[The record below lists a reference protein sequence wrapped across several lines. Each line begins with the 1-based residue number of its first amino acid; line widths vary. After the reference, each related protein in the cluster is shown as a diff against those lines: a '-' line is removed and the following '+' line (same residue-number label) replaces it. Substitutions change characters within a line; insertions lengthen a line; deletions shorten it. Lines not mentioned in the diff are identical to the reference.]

1 MNRLS
6 RFTALALGLAL
17 ASVAVAQ
24 QQTSPSSA
32 PAQPAP
38 SQGQAQGK
46 GQHMADPQQQLAHL
60 SKQLQLTADQ
70 QAKIGPILQS
80 RDQQVQALR
89 ADASLSPSDRRAK
102 MMTIVQGSTQ
112 QIDALLT
119 DAQRAQWKAA
129 REKAMERQQERRSQG
144 VPSSPSSNG
153 G

>member
-1 MNRLS
+1 MIRPS

-17 ASVAVAQ
+17 AGTALAQ
-24 QQTSPSSA
+24 QQTNPSPA
-32 PAQPAP
+32 PAQPTPA
-38 SQGQAQGK
+38 QAQGK

-89 ADASLSPSDRRAK
+89 ADPSLSPSDRRAK
-102 MMTIVQGSTQ
+102 MMTIMQGSTQ

-144 VPSSPSSNG
+144 VPSSSGSSG